1 MPSRQIPHDAAYKS
15 FFSDKDMVTSLFQD
29 FVPEDFVRDIDFTT
43 LELIPTNHVTKELR
57 QRHDDIIW
65 RVRWKDTYCYL
76 YLLMEFQSTI
86 DPFMAVRV
94 LVYSGLLW
102 EDLIATGVIKQG
114 DKLPPIFPLVLY
126 NGEQKWAA
134 PQNVSELLTDIPS
147 GLKIYQPSQ
156 QFFLIDQL
164 ALSDTSVSNAKGIS
178 ASLIRLE
185 RARDIDSLMPLVGNL
200 DSELKNC
207 SKSLYVKFNTW
218 LLDVIIKRAGIVD
231 KIPDATNFM
240 GVKTMLAERAAKWKN
255 EYIQEGVLKGIAE
268 GRAEGRAEGLADLCD
283 TLSSILEDRF
293 RTIPDGITANISKLD
308 GSSLNELIRSVYR
321 VKDMPEFVALLNTK
335 LEAKK

>member
-1 MPSRQIPHDAAYKS
+1 M
-15 FFSDKDMVTSLFQD
+15 
-29 FVPEDFVRDIDFTT
+29 RDIDFST

-134 PQNVSELLTDIPS
+134 PQNVSELLTDIPN
-147 GLKIYQPSQ
+147 GLRIYQPSQ
-156 QFFLIDQL
+156 KFFLL
-164 ALSDTSVSNAKGIS
+164 TSYHYLTIS
-178 ASLIRLE
+178 
-185 RARDIDSLMPLVGNL
+185 
-200 DSELKNC
+200 
-207 SKSLYVKFNTW
+207 
-218 LLDVIIKRAGIVD
+218 
-231 KIPDATNFM
+231 
-240 GVKTMLAERAAKWKN
+240 
-255 EYIQEGVLKGIAE
+255 
-268 GRAEGRAEGLADLCD
+268 
-283 TLSSILEDRF
+283 
-293 RTIPDGITANISKLD
+293 
-308 GSSLNELIRSVYR
+308 
-321 VKDMPEFVALLNTK
+321 
-335 LEAKK
+335 